1 MNTRKFSKFEIAT
14 IKRTAQNVSLMV
26 SKKNRLLEQI
36 KALQAEYEELETMQ
50 EQYEAPIKS
59 MTGGYGTE
67 DLVEK
72 VVETSGTDKNG
83 RPIKVTKYVL
93 KYPDTIIPPA
103 LDEFHKEDEVYVSN
117 EGSFYD
123 EPKCPTP
130 GYEWEPTMTS
140 PVAEI

>member
-93 KYPDTIIPPA
+93 KYPETIIPPT
-103 LDEFHKEDEVYVSN
+103 LDEFHKEEEVDVPDETVFKDYPQGFTDNSN
-117 EGSFYD
+117 
-123 EPKCPTP
+123 
-130 GYEWEPTMTS
+130 EPTMAS
-140 PVAEI
+140 PVAEV

>member
-36 KALQAEYEELETMQ
+36 KALQAEYEELETIQ

-83 RPIKVTKYVL
+83 RPIKVTKYIL
-93 KYPDTIIPPA
+93 KYPETIIPPT
-103 LDEFHKEDEVYVSN
+103 LDEFHKEEEVDVPDETVFKDYSQGFTDNSN
-117 EGSFYD
+117 
-123 EPKCPTP
+123 
-130 GYEWEPTMTS
+130 EPTMAS
-140 PVAEI
+140 PVAEV

>member
-93 KYPDTIIPPA
+93 KYPDTIIPPT
-103 LDEFHKEDEVYVSN
+103 LDEFHKEEEVDVPN
-117 EGSFYD
+117 EGAFYD
-123 EPKCPTP
+123 GPKCPTP
-130 GYEWEPTMTS
+130 YYSDEPAMAG
-140 PVAEI
+140 PVAEV

>member
-26 SKKNRLLEQI
+26 SKKNRLVEQI

-83 RPIKVTKYVL
+83 KPIKVTKYVL

-103 LDEFHKEDEVYVSN
+103 LDEFHKEEEVDVPDELLCTGTLPDYS
-117 EGSFYD
+117 D
-123 EPKCPTP
+123 
-130 GYEWEPTMTS
+130 EPTMAG
-140 PVAEI
+140 PAAEV

>member
-103 LDEFHKEDEVYVSN
+103 LDELHKEEEVDVPDETVFKDYPQGFTDNSN
-117 EGSFYD
+117 
-123 EPKCPTP
+123 
-130 GYEWEPTMTS
+130 EPTMDS
-140 PVAEI
+140 PVAEV

>member
-83 RPIKVTKYVL
+83 RPIKVTKYIL
-93 KYPDTIIPPA
+93 KYPETIIPPT
-103 LDEFHKEDEVYVSN
+103 LDEFHKEEEVDVPDETVFKDYSQGFTDNSN
-117 EGSFYD
+117 
-123 EPKCPTP
+123 
-130 GYEWEPTMTS
+130 EPTMAS
-140 PVAEI
+140 PVAEV

>member
-93 KYPDTIIPPA
+93 KYPDTIIPPT
-103 LDEFHKEDEVYVSN
+103 LDEFHKEEEVDVPDETVFKDYPQGFTDNS
-117 EGSFYD
+117 D
-123 EPKCPTP
+123 
-130 GYEWEPTMTS
+130 EPTMDS
-140 PVAEI
+140 PVAEV